1 MMQIISAGRDGQ
13 GGDELKDEN
22 EIPMTAKANAKFGNA
37 DATVHLVFG
46 EDEYLVSTNSK
57 DLVDRLC
64 PKADQ
69 AFGLEIIEACVDT
82 VNDAITAIGR
92 CLDGLRTL
100 GFLGGKKVVWLRD
113 ATFLGTDVVSES
125 ADVKAR
131 LDDLVKLIK
140 AGLPQ
145 GQILVISSPKVD
157 GRSAFFKACQSVGR
171 VTKFALPDKSYQLE
185 QQARGTAGDAFR
197 KIGLNMGPDALEE
210 FLDKTGTDTRQI
222 VQEVEKLS
230 VYLGDRKN
238 VQIADVQA
246 IVSPSREAISWD
258 LADAVGN
265 RDLPGALKVLR
276 QLLFQGENE
285 VGLIISLENRF
296 RDLLLYRAAFDRQWF
311 NVSGQEPWLK
321 VEWRQSPEVE
331 AFATSLVKDPRQV
344 NPYRAGKLVVQAR
357 KYSRQEL
364 ARCQALTLSA
374 HETLV
379 SATSA
384 KELMMEFLLIKLLGT
399 NPAVAAR

>member
-1 MMQIISAGRDGQ
+1 MPVGIVKAALSGNYGLE
-13 GGDELKDEN
+13 DEK
-22 EIPMTAKANAKFGNA
+22 EIPMTAKVNTESGNA

-46 EDEYLVSTNSK
+46 DDEYLVSTNSK
-57 DLVDRLC
+57 NLVDRLC

-69 AFGLEIIEACVDT
+69 AFGLEIVEARVDT
-82 VNDAITAIGR
+82 VADAITAIGR

-113 ATFLGTDVVSES
+113 ATFLGTGVVSES

-140 AGLPQ
+140 AGLPR
-145 GQILVISSPKVD
+145 GQILVVSSPKVD
-157 GRSAFFKACQSVGR
+157 GRSAFFKACQFAGNAM
-171 VTKFALPDKSYQLE
+171 KFELPDKSYQIE
-185 QQARGTAGDAFR
+185 QQARGTAGDVFR
-197 KIGLNMGPDALEE
+197 KIGLNIGPDALEE

-238 VQIADVQA
+238 VQVADVQA

-265 RDLPGALKVLR
+265 RDLPGTLNVLR

-296 RDLLLYRAAFDRQWF
+296 RDLLLYRAAFDRKWLS
-311 NVSGQEPWLK
+311 VSGQEPWLK

-331 AFATSLVKDPRQV
+331 AFALSLVKDPRQA

-374 HETLV
+374 HETIV

-384 KELMMEFLLIKLLGT
+384 KELMLEFLLIKLLGT
-399 NPAVAAR
+399 NPAAAVR

>member
-1 MMQIISAGRDGQ
+1 MS
-13 GGDELKDEN
+13 
-22 EIPMTAKANAKFGNA
+22 
-37 DATVHLVFG
+37 
-46 EDEYLVSTNSK
+46 
-57 DLVDRLC
+57 
-64 PKADQ
+64 
-69 AFGLEIIEACVDT
+69 
-82 VNDAITAIGR
+82 
-92 CLDGLRTL
+92 
-100 GFLGGKKVVWLRD
+100 
-113 ATFLGTDVVSES
+113 
-125 ADVKAR
+125 KAR

-157 GRSAFFKACQSVGR
+157 GRSAFFKACQSVGS
-171 VTKFALPDKSYQLE
+171 VMKFELPDKSYQLE

-197 KIGLNMGPDALEE
+197 KIGLNIGPDALEA

-238 VQIADVQA
+238 VQIADVQT

-265 RDLPGALKVLR
+265 RDLPGTLKVLR

-296 RDLLLYRAAFDRQWF
+296 RDLLLYREAFDRKWL

-331 AFATSLVKDPRQV
+331 AFATSLVKDPRQA
-344 NPYRAGKLVVQAR
+344 NPTA
-357 KYSRQEL
+357 
-364 ARCQALTLSA
+364 
-374 HETLV
+374 
-379 SATSA
+379 
-384 KELMMEFLLIKLLGT
+384 
-399 NPAVAAR
+399 PANWWPRPGNIRGRNWFAARLLRFPRTKRSYPQLPPRS

>member
-1 MMQIISAGRDGQ
+1 M
-13 GGDELKDEN
+13 
-22 EIPMTAKANAKFGNA
+22 
-37 DATVHLVFG
+37 
-46 EDEYLVSTNSK
+46 
-57 DLVDRLC
+57 DRLC

-69 AFGLEIIEACVDT
+69 AFGLEIIEARVDT
-82 VNDAITAIGR
+82 VADAIIAIGR

-113 ATFLGTDVVSES
+113 ATFLGTGVVSES

-145 GQILVISSPKVD
+145 GQILVVSSLKVD
-157 GRSAFFKACQSVGR
+157 GRSAFFKACQSAGH
-171 VTKFALPDKSYQLE
+171 VTKFELPDKSYQIE

-197 KIGLNMGPDALEE
+197 KIGLNIGPDALEE

-238 VQIADVQA
+238 VQVADIQA

-296 RDLLLYRAAFDRQWF
+296 RDLLLYREAFDRKWLS
-311 NVSGQEPWLK
+311 VSGQEPWLK

-331 AFATSLVKDPRQV
+331 AFALSLVKDPRQV
-344 NPYRAGKLVVQAR
+344 NPYRAGKLVAQAR

-374 HETLV
+374 HETIV

-384 KELMMEFLLIKLLGT
+384 KELMLEFLLIKLLGANRVVYPSYAQSWGTYT
-399 NPAVAAR
+399 NGSP

>member
-1 MMQIISAGRDGQ
+1 
-13 GGDELKDEN
+13 
-22 EIPMTAKANAKFGNA
+22 MTAKAKNESGNA

-46 EDEYLVSTNSK
+46 EDEYLVSTNAK
-57 DLVDRLC
+57 ELVDRLC

-69 AFGLEIIEACVDT
+69 AFGLEIVEARVDL
-82 VNDAITAIGR
+82 VADAIAAIGC

-100 GFLGGKKVVWLRD
+100 GFLGGRKVVWLRD
-113 ATFLGTDVVSES
+113 ATFLGSGVIGES
-125 ADVKAR
+125 ADVKNR

-145 GQILVISSPKVD
+145 GQILVVSALKVD
-157 GRSAFFKACQSVGR
+157 GRSAFFKACQSAGN
-171 VTKFALPDKSYQLE
+171 VTKFELPDKSYQLE

-197 KIGLNMGPDALEE
+197 KIGLNIGPDALEE

-222 VQEVEKLS
+222 VQEVEKLF

-238 VQIADVQA
+238 VQVADVHA

-265 RDLPGALKVLR
+265 RDLAGTLKVLR

-296 RDLLLYRAAFDRQWF
+296 RDLLMYREAMDRKWLS
-311 NVSGQEPWLK
+311 VSGQEPWLK
-321 VEWRQSPEVE
+321 VEWRQSPEVD
-331 AFATSLVKDPRQV
+331 AFASALVKDPRTA
-344 NPYRAGKLVVQAR
+344 NIYRAGKLVAQA
-357 KYSRQEL
+357 KLYSRQEL
-364 ARCQALTLSA
+364 IRCQALTLSA
-374 HETLV
+374 HETIV
-379 SATSA
+379 SSTSA
-384 KELMMEFLLIKLLGT
+384 KELMLEFLLIKLLG
-399 NPAVAAR
+399 AARPASSKSA

>member
-1 MMQIISAGRDGQ
+1 M
-13 GGDELKDEN
+13 K
-22 EIPMTAKANAKFGNA
+22 AKAQTESDSA
-37 DATVHLVFG
+37 DRALHLVYG
-46 EDEYLVSTNSK
+46 EDEYLVSTNAK

-69 AFGLEIIEACVDT
+69 AFGLEIVEARVDL
-82 VNDAITAIGR
+82 VADAIAAIGR

-100 GFLGGKKVVWLRD
+100 GFLGGRKVVWLRD
-113 ATFLGTDVVSES
+113 ATFLGSGVIGES

-140 AGLPQ
+140 SGLPQ
-145 GQILVISSPKVD
+145 GQILVISASKVD
-157 GRSAFFKACQSVGR
+157 GRSAFFKACQSAGN
-171 VTKFALPDKSYQLE
+171 VTKFELPDKSYQLE

-197 KIGLNMGPDALEE
+197 KIGLNIGPDALED

-238 VQIADVQA
+238 VQVADVHA

-265 RDLPGALKVLR
+265 RDLAGTLKVLR

-285 VGLIISLENRF
+285 VALIISLENRF
-296 RDLLLYRAAFDRQWF
+296 RDLLLYREAMDRKWLS
-311 NVSGQEPWLK
+311 VSGQEPWLK
-321 VEWRQSPEVE
+321 VEWRQSPEVD
-331 AFATSLVKDPRQV
+331 AFASALAKDPRTA
-344 NPYRAGKLVVQAR
+344 NIYRAGKLVAQA
-357 KYSRQEL
+357 KLYSRQEL
-364 ARCQALTLSA
+364 IRCQALTLSA
-374 HETLV
+374 HETIV
-379 SATSA
+379 SSTSA
-384 KELMMEFLLIKLLGT
+384 KDLMLEFLLIKLLG
-399 NPAVAAR
+399 AARAASGRSA

>member
-1 MMQIISAGRDGQ
+1 
-13 GGDELKDEN
+13 
-22 EIPMTAKANAKFGNA
+22 MTAKSKIESGNA
-37 DATVHLVFG
+37 DRAVHLVYG
-46 EDEYLVSTNSK
+46 EDEYLVSTNAK
-57 DLVDRLC
+57 ELVDRLC

-69 AFGLEIIEACVDT
+69 AFGLEIVEARVDL
-82 VNDAITAIGR
+82 VADAISAIGR

-100 GFLGGKKVVWLRD
+100 GFLGGRKVVWLRD
-113 ATFLGTDVVSES
+113 ATFLGSGVIGES
-125 ADVKAR
+125 ADVKTR

-145 GQILVISSPKVD
+145 GQTLVVSALKVD
-157 GRSAFFKACQSVGR
+157 GRSAFFKACQSAGNVM
-171 VTKFALPDKSYQLE
+171 KFELPDKSYQLE

-197 KIGLNMGPDALEE
+197 KIGLNMGPDALEK

-222 VQEVEKLS
+222 VQEVEKLF
-230 VYLGDRKN
+230 VYLGDRKS
-238 VQIADVQA
+238 VQVVDVQA

-258 LADAVGN
+258 MADAVGN

-296 RDLLLYRAAFDRQWF
+296 RDLLMYREALDRKWLS
-311 NVSGQEPWLK
+311 VTGQEPWLK
-321 VEWRQSPEVE
+321 VEWRQSPEIE
-331 AFATSLVKDPRQV
+331 ALASALAKDPRQT
-344 NPYRAGKLVVQAR
+344 NPYRAGKLVAQAR

-374 HETLV
+374 HETIV
-379 SATSA
+379 SATSV
-384 KELMMEFLLIKLLGT
+384 KELMLEFLVIKLLGA
-399 NPAVAAR
+399 NQPANSRSA

>member
-1 MMQIISAGRDGQ
+1 
-13 GGDELKDEN
+13 
-22 EIPMTAKANAKFGNA
+22 MTAKANTGSGNA
-37 DATVHLVFG
+37 DAKVHLVFG

-57 DLVDRLC
+57 NLVDRLC

-69 AFGLEIIEACVDT
+69 PFGLEIIEARVDT
-82 VNDAITAIGR
+82 VADAITSIGH

-100 GFLGGKKVVWLRD
+100 GFLGGRKVVWLRD
-113 ATFLGTDVVSES
+113 ATFLGTNVVSES

-140 AGLPQ
+140 TGLPQ

-157 GRSAFFKACQSVGR
+157 GRSAFFKACQSAGN
-171 VTKFALPDKSYQLE
+171 VTKFELPDKSYQLE
-185 QQARGTAGDAFR
+185 QQARVTAGDAFR
-197 KIGLNMGPDALEE
+197 KVGLNIGPDALEE
-210 FLDKTGTDTRQI
+210 FLDKTGPDTRQI
-222 VQEVEKLS
+222 MQEVEKLS

-238 VQIADVQA
+238 LEVADVHA

-265 RDLPGALKVLR
+265 RDLPGAFNVLR

-296 RDLLLYRAAFDRQWF
+296 RDLLLYREAFDRKWLS
-311 NVSGQEPWLK
+311 VSGQEPWLK
-321 VEWRQSPEVE
+321 VEWRQSSEVE
-331 AFATSLVKDPRQV
+331 AFASSLVKDPRQV
-344 NPYRAGKLVVQAR
+344 NPYRAGKLVAQAR

-364 ARCQALTLSA
+364 ARCQALTVSA

-384 KELMMEFLLIKLLGT
+384 KELMLEFLLIKLLGAK
-399 NPAVAAR
+399 PAVPVAG

>member
-1 MMQIISAGRDGQ
+1 
-13 GGDELKDEN
+13 
-22 EIPMTAKANAKFGNA
+22 MTAKEKNESGSA
-37 DATVHLVFG
+37 DKAVHLVFG
-46 EDEYLVSTNSK
+46 EDEYLVSTSAK

-69 AFGLEIIEACVDT
+69 AFGLEIVEARVDL
-82 VNDAITAIGR
+82 VADAIAAIGR

-100 GFLGGKKVVWLRD
+100 GFLGGRKVVWLRD
-113 ATFLGTDVVSES
+113 ATFLGSGVIGES
-125 ADVKAR
+125 ADVKNR

-145 GQILVISSPKVD
+145 GQMLVVSALKVD
-157 GRSAFFKACQSVGR
+157 GRSAFFKACQSAGN
-171 VTKFALPDKSYQLE
+171 VTKFELPDKSYQLE
-185 QQARGTAGDAFR
+185 QQARGTASDAFR
-197 KIGLNMGPDALEE
+197 KIGLSIGPDALEE

-230 VYLGDRKN
+230 VYLGDRKS
-238 VQIADVQA
+238 VQVADVQA

-265 RDLPGALKVLR
+265 RDLAGTLKVLR

-296 RDLLLYRAAFDRQWF
+296 RDLLMYREAMDRKWL

-321 VEWRQSPEVE
+321 VEWRESPEVD
-331 AFATSLVKDPRQV
+331 AFASALSKDPRAT
-344 NPYRAGKLVVQAR
+344 NIYRAGKLVAQAKR
-357 KYSRQEL
+357 YSRQEL
-364 ARCQALTLSA
+364 IRCQALTLSA
-374 HETLV
+374 HETIV
-379 SATSA
+379 SSTSA
-384 KELMMEFLLIKLLGT
+384 KELMLEFLLIKILG
-399 NPAVAAR
+399 AARQASANARSA